1 MVTQLHFMVQA
12 GVHTTRGAL
21 THLVHRLLFDPEM
34 FDRLAR
40 QRALLPN
47 YVEESLRVDAP
58 VQMTS
63 RRCTRETAIG
73 GVPLH
78 AGDWVEM
85 GIASANR
92 DEAVYED
99 PDSFRLDRPQ
109 PRNHLA
115 FGAGPHVCPG
125 ASLARME
132 GTFAVQELLNRVA
145 RMEPV
150 PGAAYPPLPGSL
162 GHQPIP
168 ARLIAVDPS

>member
-1 MVTQLHFMVQA
+1 
-12 GVHTTRGAL
+12 
-21 THLVHRLLFDPEM
+21 
-34 FDRLAR
+34 
-40 QRALLPN
+40 
-47 YVEESLRVDAP
+47 
-58 VQMTS
+58 
-63 RRCTRETAIG
+63 
-73 GVPLH
+73 
-78 AGDWVEM
+78 M

-92 DEAVYED
+92 DESVYAD

-125 ASLARME
+125 ATLARME
-132 GTFAVQELLNRVA
+132 GTFAVEELLNRVA

-150 PGAAYPPLPGSL
+150 PGATYPPLPGSL

>member
-1 MVTQLHFMVQA
+1 M
-12 GVHTTRGAL
+12 L
-21 THLVHRLLFDPEM
+21 THLVHRLLFDPEL
-34 FDRLAR
+34 FHRLAR
-40 QRALLPN
+40 DRSLLPN
-47 YVEESLRVDAP
+47 YVEESLRVDSP

-63 RRCTRETAIG
+63 RRCTRETTIG

-99 PDSFRLDRPQ
+99 PDSFRLDRAQ

-125 ASLARME
+125 ATLARME
-132 GTFAVQELLNRVA
+132 GTFAVEELLNRVA

-150 PGAAYPPLPGSL
+150 PDADYPPLPGSL